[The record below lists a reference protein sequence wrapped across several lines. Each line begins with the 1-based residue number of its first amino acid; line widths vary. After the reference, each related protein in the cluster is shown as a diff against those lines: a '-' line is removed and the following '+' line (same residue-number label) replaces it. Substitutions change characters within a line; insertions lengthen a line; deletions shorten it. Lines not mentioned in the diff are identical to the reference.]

1 MTVDCV
7 GTRCTRSKECTPDK
21 KKTLAHQGLAKFKA
35 IANKVCEL
43 TGLSKS
49 VLAEGFVAQFIAPK
63 SKSTGMAL
71 ALTPQHRNH
80 HRHTHFRPPPHPPPP
95 TPTHTRTHTHTHAH
109 MPPPYSP
116 RHAAAFAKSPTP
128 NIGRSRRDR
137 DQARAARQRTAAR
150 ADPTMQGAIPPNH
163 LRFGTAPY
171 HAWLRDQCAPL
182 TRRPCAH

>member
-1 MTVDCV
+1 MRTSRYWSAEPLWSAAPGWDADQRQSVSL
-7 GTRCTRSKECTPDK
+7 RCYRCSP
-21 KKTLAHQGLAKFKA
+21 LA
-35 IANKVCEL
+35 
-43 TGLSKS
+43 
-49 VLAEGFVAQFIAPK
+49 
-63 SKSTGMAL
+63 
-71 ALTPQHRNH
+71 
-80 HRHTHFRPPPHPPPP
+80 PHP
-95 TPTHTRTHTHTHAH
+95 HTDAHTHAH

-163 LRFGTAPY
+163 LRFGAPAY
-171 HAWLRDQCAPL
+171 TVWLRDQCAPL